1 MALKRAV
8 FASSDGAFLCERKN
22 GPFQGHPTS
31 DCYDIVVSFFLYQ
44 RGLLKAY
51 ANMGYGSLG
60 GKLHSEDGVVGFPM
74 QALVRIG
81 GKNRER

>member
-1 MALKRAV
+1 MDYLCAEP
-8 FASSDGAFLCERKN
+8 DGALLCERKN

-31 DCYDIVVSFFLYQ
+31 DCYYIVASFFLYQ

-60 GKLHSEDGVVGFPM
+60 GKLHSEDGVVGFP
-74 QALVRIG
+74 RDWW
-81 GKNRER
+81 